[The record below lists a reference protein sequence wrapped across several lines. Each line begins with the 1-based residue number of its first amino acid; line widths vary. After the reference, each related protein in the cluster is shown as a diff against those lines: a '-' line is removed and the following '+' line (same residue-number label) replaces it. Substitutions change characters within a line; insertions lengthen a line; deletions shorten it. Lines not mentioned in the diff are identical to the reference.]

1 MNKYSLGIDIGGTFI
16 KYALVDSEYNIK
28 EKWKAETI
36 KFDTKDEFYDY
47 ICSNIKHLDLI
58 DVIGVSAPG
67 LISEISDVKSFAAPN
82 VVIMY
87 NTNIN
92 DEIRKRTGKKVSS
105 INDAKSAGLCEFT
118 IGNAKNTKLS
128 AFLILGTGTG
138 GCLCNENGVIYGNN
152 SFAGEFHALPFMN
165 YKTNKI
171 GKLGDYAS
179 MLALIDL
186 YNSKVD
192 KLEALQY
199 GHEVCKKYLD
209 GDKIAS
215 DVMDEWVNNIVI
227 QLIAL
232 TVCYNPEIICI
243 GGGISEENWFI
254 EKVSKCYKERC
265 AEHVGGNFITTK
277 ISRCKYNNDANI
289 LGAIINTNIYN

>member
-1 MNKYSLGIDIGGTFI
+1 MDKYSLGIDIGGTFI
-16 KYALVDSEYNIK
+16 KYALVDNECNIK
-28 EKWKAETI
+28 EKWKVETI

-47 ICSNIKHLDLI
+47 ICSHIKYINLI

-67 LISEISDVKSFAAPN
+67 LISEKSDVKSLAAPN
-82 VVIMY
+82 VAIMY

-92 DEIRKRTGKKVSS
+92 DEIGKRTNKKVSS
-105 INDAKSAGLCEFT
+105 INDAKSAGLCEFK

-138 GCLCNENGVIYGNN
+138 GCLCNESGVIYGHD
-152 SFAGEFHALPFMN
+152 SFAGEFHSLPFID
-165 YKTNKI
+165 YKNNKV
-171 GKLGDYAS
+171 GKLGDYSS
-179 MLALIDL
+179 MLGLIEL
-186 YNSKVD
+186 YNNKVD
-192 KLEALQY
+192 KSQALQY

-215 DVMDEWVNNIVI
+215 GVIDEWINNIVV
-227 QLIAL
+227 QLIAI

-254 EKVSKCYKERC
+254 EKVKKCYTQRC
-265 AEHVGGNFITTK
+265 SEHLEGNFITTK